1 MIFFL
6 AGRIPWIFCGLLMR
20 KTVTVFF
27 MLIKNR
33 SHFSSQ
39 KKSLALVIMTQQH
52 SISLARNWND
62 GIKFIWKHLA
72 WIFISG
78 GKIYPKWGWPTS
90 NSKRTCHG
98 TSFFLS
104 HLPLPF
110 PKTKLPSPPPLRSRL
125 PAPPPLHP
133 PPHRRFC
140 RLVRRSPPP
149 RHRPVCRV
157 PGSSSHGRGQPTR
170 TRKPARARINNGHL
184 SLSPPSASRPEA
196 HAPSD

>member
-1 MIFFL
+1 MNFLWSSYEKNCYCIFHAYKKSQPFFL
-6 AGRIPWIFCGLLMR
+6 
-20 KTVTVFF
+20 T
-27 MLIKNR
+27 
-33 SHFSSQ
+33 

-110 PKTKLPSPPPLRSRL
+110 PKTKLPSPPL
-125 PAPPPLHP
+125 
-133 PPHRRFC
+133 
-140 RLVRRSPPP
+140 
-149 RHRPVCRV
+149 
-157 PGSSSHGRGQPTR
+157 
-170 TRKPARARINNGHL
+170 
-184 SLSPPSASRPEA
+184 PPSAPASPLHHLSTLLRTDA
-196 HAPSD
+196 SVVWSGGHHHHATDQFAAFPDPPHTAGASPPGPGNPRARVLITATSLSLPPLPPAPKPTHLATS